1 MGAKADLIAAVA
13 ETNRGI
19 TATDADRE
27 RIEAL
32 TQAVEAANPTPIP
45 LAAPELLGGN
55 WRLLYTTSQELL
67 SLDRFPLLHLND
79 IYQCIR
85 PEQGEIYNIA
95 EITGPLVAG
104 LVTVAARF
112 TPATERRVTVQFK
125 RGVLGLQPFLGYQQP
140 SPFIQRLQ
148 TTQRLSL
155 LQGIDFAIN
164 RQDSSGWLEV
174 TYLDE
179 DLRVGRGNQGSLF
192 VLSRSAD

>member
-1 MGAKADLIAAVA
+1 MGAKADLLTAVA

-19 TATDADRE
+19 TATAADRD
-27 RIEAL
+27 RIAAL
-32 TQAVEAANPTPIP
+32 ATAVEAANPTPHP
-45 LAAPELLGGN
+45 LAAPALLGGN

-67 SLDRFPLLHLND
+67 SLDRFPLLRLQD

-95 EITGPLVAG
+95 EIAGPLVAG

-112 TPATERRVTVQFK
+112 TPTTPQRVTVQFQ
-125 RGVLGLQPFLGYQQP
+125 RGILGLQPFLGYRQP
-140 SPFIQRLQ
+140 SSFIQKLQ
-148 TTQRLSL
+148 ATQRLSL

-164 RQDSSGWLEV
+164 RQNNPGWLEV
-174 TYLDE
+174 TYLDA
-179 DLRVGRGNQGSLF
+179 DLRIGRGNQGSLF